1 MAQRGFQWV
10 KTPSGTIGRTIAK
23 ATAQMEPALGALAAN
38 TGSRGETQMRSNA
51 PWQDRTGFA
60 RASLYGRAEGTDVV
74 LGTSNAEYGVYLE
87 LGTSRMA
94 PREIIGPTLDELA
107 PQHFE
112 DAAELVMRLLNG
124 GGR

>member
-1 MAQRGFQWV
+1 MAQSGFQWV
-10 KTPSGTIGRTIAK
+10 RTPSGTIGRTIAK
-23 ATAQMEPALGALAAN
+23 ATAAMEPALGALAAN
-38 TGSRGETQMRSNA
+38 TASRGDSMMKSGA

-74 LGTSNAEYGVYLE
+74 LGTANGEYGPFLE

-94 PREIIGPTLDELA
+94 PRPIIGPTLDELA
-107 PQHFE
+107 PEHFE
-112 DAAELVMRLLNG
+112 SAAELVMRLLNG